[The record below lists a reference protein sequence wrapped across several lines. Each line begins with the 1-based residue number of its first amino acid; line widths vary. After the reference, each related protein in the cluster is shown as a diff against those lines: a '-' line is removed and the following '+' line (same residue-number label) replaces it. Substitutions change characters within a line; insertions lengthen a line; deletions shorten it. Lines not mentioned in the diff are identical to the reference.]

1 MQKNDLSLAFDGV
14 KKITEFFNSNI
25 KMFAGS
31 NGQVRLE
38 TISKKFV
45 EFMSVMEEF
54 LYTREITIK
63 EYLSLLPQ
71 LSSKKKN
78 VDQEIFNKFNHISND
93 NDKRII
99 ENSHIQSSG
108 IEGIDVKRKSKV
120 IDQAKKLVIK
130 NSDDLDILEID
141 P

>member
-1 MQKNDLSLAFDGV
+1 
-14 KKITEFFNSNI
+14 
-25 KMFAGS
+25 
-31 NGQVRLE
+31 
-38 TISKKFV
+38 
-45 EFMSVMEEF
+45 MEEF

-63 EYLSLLPQ
+63 EYLSLQPQ

-78 VDQEIFNKFNHISND
+78 VDQEIFNKFNHISNE